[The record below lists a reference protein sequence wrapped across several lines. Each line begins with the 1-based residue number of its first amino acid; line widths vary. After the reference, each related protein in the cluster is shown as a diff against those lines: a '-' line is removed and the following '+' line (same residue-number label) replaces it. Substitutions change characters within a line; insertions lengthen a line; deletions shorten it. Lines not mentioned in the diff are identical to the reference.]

1 MNYLILTIAMMWF
14 PVNQIN
20 YCPIKTDWCLL
31 SVVSCETEQ
40 SYIQDYIRERLGD
53 KGVAIAHCESRFK
66 LDAYNIN
73 RNGSNDAGVWQIN
86 SIHGLSDDCRFDLKC
101 STDWV
106 IEKVKRD
113 KGWSAWTCNKI
124 IKSYPQVAY

>member
-1 MNYLILTIAMMWF
+1 MNYLILTVAMLWF
-14 PVNQIN
+14 PQ
-20 YCPIKTDWCLL
+20 PIETDWCGLA
-31 SVVSCETEQ
+31 VVECYYESPTYVQE
-40 SYIQDYIRERLGD
+40 YIRERLGD
-53 KGVAIAHCESRFK
+53 EGVAIAHCESRYK

-113 KGWSAWTCNKI
+113 NGWTAWTCNKI
-124 IKSYPQVAY
+124 IK